1 MSLFGKKK
9 EAEVKDELP
18 PLKFPELPSEKTAKT
33 EISQNEQA
41 AIKQAVAPAQKPVM
55 EPAQELPKTA
65 EAPAIPIQEEEKPLF
80 VKIDK
85 YREVISTMNQIKSK
99 LKDAD
104 EVLAELNKIKNQED
118 SEIESWH
125 ADIEA
130 IKSKL
135 MAIDQA
141 LFEL

>member
-18 PLKFPELPSEKTAKT
+18 PLRFPELPSQKQANM
-33 EISQNEQA
+33 EISQNEQM
-41 AIKQAVAPAQKPVM
+41 AIKQAVAPAQTV
-55 EPAQELPKTA
+55 AQTLPERT
-65 EAPAIPIQEEEKPLF
+65 EALSIPIQDEEKPLF

-104 EVLAELNKIKNQED
+104 EILAELNKIKQQED
-118 SEIESWH
+118 NEIETWH
-125 ADIEA
+125 SDLET
-130 IKSKL
+130 IKGKL
-135 MAIDQA
+135 MAIDRA

>member
-1 MSLFGKKK
+1 MSLFGKKQ

-18 PLKFPELPSEKTAKT
+18 PLKFPELPSDKQANT
-33 EISQNEQA
+33 EISQNEQM
-41 AIKQAVAPAQKPVM
+41 AIKQAVAPAQQV
-55 EPAQELPKTA
+55 ELPQRT

-104 EVLAELNKIKNQED
+104 EILAELNKIKRQED
-118 SEIESWH
+118 SEIETWH
-125 ADIEA
+125 SDIET

-135 MAIDQA
+135 MAIDKA